1 MKPFS
6 RVALLPLA
14 VLLVGSL
21 FTAGCSKPASPPAPP
36 AKQPAADPGKTPEP
50 PAAAP
55 EAKPKPAPES
65 VSEPKPEPK
74 PEPASEPKPTDA
86 SATNAGDGPAEM
98 AALIETLTTTDDSR
112 TRVITIDAIATEL
125 RGGLPA
131 LDALVKALAD
141 EEPRVRWHA
150 ARAIGLI
157 GHEAAPAIPSLVKL
171 LDDSDP
177 VTVTQAAAAIGH
189 IREDDDRSEIPAAD
203 RDLYGAAVD
212 PLVSTL
218 THPDPRARR
227 ATVRALRQLA
237 TSRQDL
243 LAAVSKQLADADP
256 AAVLPAL
263 HTLADMEEEAVP
275 FLVEAL
281 GNPKSRY
288 WAEVVLAEIGA
299 EAAAAVE
306 PLAKVA
312 GDAPIEERVQAILA
326 LAAIGDPATA
336 AAPQIMAALE
346 SPDSSLRYVAAY
358 ALGKLRAKDADPALE
373 KAAASDDQFLASIA
387 SWARA
392 MIRPDDAGLRSKAV
406 ERLEAELVDESP
418 ALRQAAIEGLSGLAD
433 GLDEAGRQKLA
444 NQLVGGLGDAIPSVG
459 LAAGGALIRL
469 GRDAVGALTKALA
482 VPETRNAA
490 MELLAEIGADAQ
502 PALDAMVAGLS
513 DEDPGYRSNAAMAI
527 AALGPMAKG
536 AVPALEKMLGDE
548 AAAPESRYTAAYA
561 LGSIGPEAVA
571 AEPLLR
577 KLAESE
583 DELMATVGVWAAL
596 KIKPDDATL
605 FDAAIPKL
613 RHALQREQELVRL
626 EAAVALGEIGP
637 RAATALPMLEMLAE
651 EDPSKTVRAAAE
663 EAVRRIQASE

>member
-1 MKPFS
+1 MKPFPRTAALS
-6 RVALLPLA
+6 FAALLSGGVFAL
-14 VLLVGSL
+14 
-21 FTAGCSKPASPPAPP
+21 GCQKTASPPAPP
-36 AKQPAADPGKTPEP
+36 PKQPVAAPATTPET
-50 PAAAP
+50 PAAVVP
-55 EAKPKPAPES
+55 EAKPVPAPES
-65 VSEPKPEPK
+65 KPA
-74 PEPASEPKPTDA
+74 PEPASEQKPVDT
-86 SATNAGDGPAEM
+86 SAAEPAGAEDL
-98 AALIETLTTTDDSR
+98 AALIKTLTTTDDSR

-125 RGGLPA
+125 RAGLPA
-131 LDALVKALAD
+131 LDALVTALAD

-157 GHEAAPAIPSLVKL
+157 GHEAATAIPALVKL
-171 LDDSDP
+171 LDDDDP
-177 VTVTQAAAAIGH
+177 VAVTQAAAAIGH
-189 IREDDDRSEIPAAD
+189 IREDDDRGEIPAAD
-203 RDLYGAAVD
+203 REIYAAAVD
-212 PLVSTL
+212 PLVAKL
-218 THPDPRARR
+218 VHPDPRARR

-243 LAAVSKQLADADP
+243 LTAVSKQLGDADP

-288 WAEVVLAEIGA
+288 WAEVVLAEIGE
-299 EAAAAVE
+299 EAATAVE

-312 GDAPIEERVQAILA
+312 ADGPIEERVQAILA
-326 LAAIGDPATA
+326 LAAIGEPALA
-336 AAPQIMAALE
+336 AAPQIRSALD
-346 SPDSSLRYVAAY
+346 SSDSSLRYVAAY
-358 ALGKLRAKDADPALE
+358 ALGKLRDKDADPALE
-373 KAAASDDQFLASIA
+373 QAAAADDQFLASIA

-392 MIRPDDAGLRSKAV
+392 MIQPDDAGLRAKAV
-406 ERLEAELVDESP
+406 ERLEVELTDASP
-418 ALRQAAIEGLSGLAD
+418 AMRQAAIEGLSGLAER
-433 GLDEAGRQKLA
+433 LDEAGRRKLA
-444 NQLVGGLGDAIPSVG
+444 SNLVGELGDAVPSVG

-469 GRDAVGALTKALA
+469 KGDAVGALVEALA

-502 PALDAMVAGLS
+502 PALDAMVAGLG

-527 AALGPMAKG
+527 AALGPAAKA
-536 AVPALEKMLGDE
+536 AVPELEKMLGDE

-577 KLAESE
+577 KLAESG
-583 DELMATVGVWAAL
+583 DEMMATVGVWAAL

-613 RHALQREQELVRL
+613 RHALQRDQELVRL

-651 EDPSKTVRAAAE
+651 EDPSRTVRAAAS
-663 EAVRRIQASE
+663 EAVRRIQVPE